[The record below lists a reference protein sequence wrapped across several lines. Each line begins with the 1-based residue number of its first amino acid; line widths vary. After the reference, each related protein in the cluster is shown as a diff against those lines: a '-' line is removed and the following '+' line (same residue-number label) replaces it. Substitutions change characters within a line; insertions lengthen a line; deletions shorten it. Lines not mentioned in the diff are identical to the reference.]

1 MKKITYLLISI
12 LLLSCSPPKDDLQF
26 EKDVFLQVFPQ
37 IIDSLYFDSRGDILI
52 PPPPPNASEEEWER
66 YKEKV
71 SLVAQRKLDLEIY
84 PEMTVVV
91 ISDTIY
97 STSLQRSLEVI
108 KENGK
113 EYIYDSLTKSEEYII
128 DLSKIRPPEGIEYR
142 YLSSLGY
149 NEKIFRKKYPFHLGA
164 VVSFSRITFTRNKEH
179 GLLDVGIAYA
189 PLNGAGHRFFIK
201 KDENGNW
208 IIDNYELIEIS

>member
-97 STSLQRSLEVI
+97 STSLQFNPS
-108 KENGK
+108 
-113 EYIYDSLTKSEEYII
+113 
-128 DLSKIRPPEGIEYR
+128 
-142 YLSSLGY
+142 
-149 NEKIFRKKYPFHLGA
+149 
-164 VVSFSRITFTRNKEH
+164 
-179 GLLDVGIAYA
+179 
-189 PLNGAGHRFFIK
+189 
-201 KDENGNW
+201 
-208 IIDNYELIEIS
+208 